1 MVTPKS
7 LFAALAL
14 LLYTTS
20 LFATQQ
26 ILRVG
31 IAGQSPFINTGSIP
45 TGAAVDIWEKIAAE
59 NGWGFNYTRFET
71 IEAGLQAITEGS
83 IDILV
88 GNAPITKNNLARV
101 ELSQPFFH
109 SGLQILTSDNQKTI
123 GSRLLGDI
131 RDLVKLE
138 IFWVILAGVAIL
150 STTVYFF
157 ERKHNPDFPKGR
169 KEGVAEA
176 LYYVLTLAL
185 TGKSVYKGFP
195 GVLGRMVLL
204 LWVLLGII
212 SVAYVTSSITSAM
225 TVEKIS
231 NSIENLRD
239 LQNKTVS
246 VIADSSAEDFMKKQG
261 IDEIACNDIQGAV
274 NEMLAKRADAV
285 VADAAVLQS
294 FDFNN
299 PRLPLRVVGRIFQ
312 VENYGFAMPI
322 GSPLRMPLNRQLAK
336 MQESQETKAI
346 LAGYFGEANVQ

>member
-1 MVTPKS
+1 MVTLKTF
-7 LFAALAL
+7 FAALAL
-14 LLYTTS
+14 LLSTTS

-26 ILRVG
+26 NLRVG
-31 IAGQSPFINTGSIP
+31 IAGQAPFVNTGSIP

-59 NGWGFNYTRFET
+59 NSWGFNYTRFET

-101 ELSQPFFH
+101 EFSQPFFH
-109 SGLQILTSDNQKTI
+109 SGLQILTADSQKTI
-123 GSRLLGDI
+123 RSRLLSDI
-131 RDLVKLE
+131 RDLLKLE
-138 IFWVILAGVAIL
+138 IFWVILAGIFIL
-150 STTVYFF
+150 STAVYFF

-169 KEGVAEA
+169 KEGIAEA
-176 LYYVLTLAL
+176 FYYVMTLAL

-225 TVEKIS
+225 TVEKLS

-246 VIADSSAEDFMKKQG
+246 VIADSPAEDFVKKQG
-261 IDEIACNDIQGAV
+261 IDEIPTTDIQSAV

-336 MQESQETKAI
+336 MQESQETNAI